1 MLTDLITIL
10 LLGIL
15 GYFISTPKM
24 NRNFRLINVSLVV
37 LLVVAAYIH
46 SALLISIFS
55 FRIYLSAALE
65 GIIGGAL
72 VRRLSTS
79 A

>member
-55 FRIYLSAALE
+55 F
-65 GIIGGAL
+65 
-72 VRRLSTS
+72 
-79 A
+79 